1 MSRSSLRLPLVSSRW
16 RPPERIATH
25 RLAQAPTTTGRPK
38 DRFGP
43 DRATKPGLTNTL
55 ETGLLSSTFTPSHR
69 GGSGPPL
76 VCLHGF
82 LGTWRTWE
90 LVLPALERHHEVLA
104 VTLAGH
110 AGGPPIE
117 GDVGAAVLADAIERS
132 MDEAG
137 FETAH
142 IAGNSLGGYLAL
154 RLAARGRARTVV
166 ALAPAGGW
174 AHGDESYKDTLRF
187 QSQMHEL
194 LKNATPHADAIVA
207 SADGRRRATRHL
219 TTNFEHIPAELLA
232 HQMRGA
238 ASCPAV
244 GPLIDHATRE
254 GWTLD
259 GERVACPV
267 RVVWGTDD
275 RLLPWPRAAARFR
288 TEHLPHADWVELD
301 GIGHCPQLDV
311 PLETAQLILGF
322 TAR

>member
-1 MSRSSLRLPLVSSRW
+1 
-16 RPPERIATH
+16 
-25 RLAQAPTTTGRPK
+25 
-38 DRFGP
+38 
-43 DRATKPGLTNTL
+43 
-55 ETGLLSSTFTPSHR
+55 
-69 GGSGPPL
+69 
-76 VCLHGF
+76 
-82 LGTWRTWE
+82 
-90 LVLPALERHHEVLA
+90 

-194 LKNATPHADAIVA
+194 LKNATSHADAIVA
-207 SADGRRRATRHL
+207 SADGRRRPTRHL

-259 GERVACPV
+259 AERVACPV

-275 RLLPWPRAAARFR
+275 RLLPWPTAAARFR